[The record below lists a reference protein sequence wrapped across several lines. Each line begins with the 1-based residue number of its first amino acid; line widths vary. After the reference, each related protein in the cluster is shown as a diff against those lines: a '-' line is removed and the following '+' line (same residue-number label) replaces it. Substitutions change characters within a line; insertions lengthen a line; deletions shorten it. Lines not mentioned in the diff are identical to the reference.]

1 MRRPDQQDPSRHHGT
16 QQTTPWTAWLPVL
29 VAMAIMATGCL
40 STFLVLQL
48 DEFRP
53 KVGDIVAFK
62 PGTQDTDMWQMK
74 IPATVVSATGSP
86 TAACSL
92 DPNVIAEHGG
102 SLVVEGLQTQP
113 SLRYRLHWAGA
124 ETARSDDC
132 GASAN
137 IVVSRTDLQRLANA
151 AGGFGVGNK
160 GIVH

>member
-1 MRRPDQQDPSRHHGT
+1 MRRPDQQDPTRHGT

-62 PGTQDTDMWQMK
+62 PGTQDTDMWEMN
-74 IPATVVSATGSP
+74 IPATLVSSTGSP
-86 TAACSL
+86 IAACSL
-92 DPNVIAEHGG
+92 DPNVIAEQGG
-102 SLVVEGLQTQP
+102 SLVVE
-113 SLRYRLHWAGA
+113 SLRSQPTVQYRLHWAGA
-124 ETARSDDC
+124 ETARSGDC

-137 IVVSRTDLQRLANA
+137 ILVSRTNLQRLANA
-151 AGGFGVGNK
+151 AGGFGVGSK
-160 GIVH
+160 GIVR